1 MEYAQCRPLDPT
13 GDGSEDGKDGKD
25 SGNED
30 SGNKDSGNEDSGG
43 GDSGGGDSGE
53 GDSGGRDSGG
63 GDSGRGAAKVS
74 QACRD
79 TEWWRCPGWQ
89 QCSAKWSDCAES
101 RCCAD
106 TGFGCYKHPL

>member
-30 SGNKDSGNEDSGG
+30 SGNEDSGNEDSGG
-43 GDSGGGDSGE
+43 GDSGGG
-53 GDSGGRDSGG
+53 
-63 GDSGRGAAKVS
+63 AAKVS
-74 QACRD
+74 HACRD

-106 TGFGCYKHPL
+106 TGFGCYKRPL